1 MKKGRAHTLMTGGK
15 GGAGVVVRRADG
27 TLTIRYFTP
36 SEAYRLQ
43 GFPGWAADRVKAIGQ
58 SDDDMWF
65 EAGNSL
71 GVPVMR
77 AIFHTID
84 DYEVAHMPVRSR
96 SRKPRSF

>member
-15 GGAGVVVRRADG
+15 GGAGVIVRREDG

-58 SDDDMWF
+58 SDEDMWF

-77 AIFHTID
+77 AIFHAID
-84 DYEVAHMPVRSR
+84 DYEVANAPVLSRGRSR
-96 SRKPRSF
+96 RSA